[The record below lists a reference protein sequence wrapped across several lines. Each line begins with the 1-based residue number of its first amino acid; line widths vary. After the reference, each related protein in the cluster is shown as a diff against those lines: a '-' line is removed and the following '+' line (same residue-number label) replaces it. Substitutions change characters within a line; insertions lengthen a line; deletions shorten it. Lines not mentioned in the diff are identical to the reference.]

1 MDFKDQLKKH
11 FPNHKLT
18 ENTYELNKVSSLQ
31 IDPIICKY
39 EKRKGKP
46 VTIID
51 GFRSI
56 NDSEKKELA
65 KKLKTMFSVGGSVKN
80 GKIIIQ
86 GDNRGL
92 IMDELKRIGFKVKR
106 VGG

>member
-1 MDFKDQLKKH
+1 MNLHDQLKSL
-11 FPNHKLT
+11 FPEHDFKEET
-18 ENTYELNKVSSLQ
+18 NKSEPVLFQ
-31 IDPIICKY
+31 KEPLLCKY

-46 VTIID
+46 LTIID

>member
-1 MDFKDQLKKH
+1 MNLHDQLKSL
-11 FPNHKLT
+11 FPEHDFKEET
-18 ENTYELNKVSSLQ
+18 NKSEPVLFQ
-31 IDPIICKY
+31 KEPLLCKY

-86 GDNRGL
+86 GDNRSL
-92 IMDELKRIGFKVKR
+92 IMNELKRIGFKVKR

>member
-1 MDFKDQLKKH
+1 MNLHDQLKSL
-11 FPNHKLT
+11 FPEHDFKEET
-18 ENTYELNKVSSLQ
+18 NKSEPVLFQ
-31 IDPIICKY
+31 KEPLLCKY

-51 GFRSI
+51 GFRSV

>member
-1 MDFKDQLKKH
+1 MNLHDQLKSLIPEHDFKEE
-11 FPNHKLT
+11 T
-18 ENTYELNKVSSLQ
+18 NKSEPVLFQ
-31 IDPIICKY
+31 KEPLLCKY

-51 GFRSI
+51 GFRSV

-86 GDNRGL
+86 GDNRSL
-92 IMDELKRIGFKVKR
+92 IMNEFKRIGFKVKR

>member
-1 MDFKDQLKKH
+1 MNLHDQLKSL
-11 FPNHKLT
+11 FPEHDFKEET
-18 ENTYELNKVSSLQ
+18 NKSEPVLFQ
-31 IDPIICKY
+31 KEPLLCKY

-86 GDNRGL
+86 GDNRIL

>member
-1 MDFKDQLKKH
+1 MTSLVKQL
-11 FPNHKLT
+11 LYTT
-18 ENTYELNKVSSLQ
+18 EGNLFL
-31 IDPIICKY
+31 
-39 EKRKGKP
+39 

>member
-1 MDFKDQLKKH
+1 MNLHDQLKSL
-11 FPNHKLT
+11 FPEHDFKEET
-18 ENTYELNKVSSLQ
+18 NKSEPVLFQ
-31 IDPIICKY
+31 KEPLLCKY

>member
-1 MDFKDQLKKH
+1 MNLHDQLKSL
-11 FPNHKLT
+11 FPEHDFKEET
-18 ENTYELNKVSSLQ
+18 NKSEPVLFQ
-31 IDPIICKY
+31 KEPLLCKY

-51 GFRSI
+51 GFRSV

-86 GDNRGL
+86 GDNRSL

>member
-1 MDFKDQLKKH
+1 MNLHDQLKSL
-11 FPNHKLT
+11 FPEHDFKEET
-18 ENTYELNKVSSLQ
+18 NKSEPVLFQ
-31 IDPIICKY
+31 KEPLLCKY

-86 GDNRGL
+86 GDNRSL

>member
-1 MDFKDQLKKH
+1 MNLHDQLKSL
-11 FPNHKLT
+11 FPEHDFKEET
-18 ENTYELNKVSSLQ
+18 NKSEPVLFQ
-31 IDPIICKY
+31 KEPLLCKY

-51 GFRSI
+51 GFRSV

-86 GDNRGL
+86 GDNRSL
-92 IMDELKRIGFKVKR
+92 IMNELKRIGFKVKR